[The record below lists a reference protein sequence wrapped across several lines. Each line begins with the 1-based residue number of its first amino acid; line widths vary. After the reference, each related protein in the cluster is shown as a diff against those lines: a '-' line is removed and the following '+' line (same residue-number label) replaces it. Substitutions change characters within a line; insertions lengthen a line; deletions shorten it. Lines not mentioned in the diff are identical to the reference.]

1 MYNPVYAQ
9 NDKEVTNMKRIT
21 WTPDTKMKIAKR
33 AHQLITDPLFVGR
46 KIEAVRQAQ
55 KELLPSTE
63 HRPLISMQEVSK
75 WADPI
80 WAELDAQGPSKP
92 TAIQPVVDH
101 RAEAHYQ
108 AKQLVLS
115 ELSTEELLGE
125 FMKRVT
131 DLTSERRIRT
141 LVQEQV
147 SIELERSI
155 PGWKPV
161 RYIEEPE
168 VIKVSAKPHV
178 LILGL
183 MEDQKQIIETKYR
196 GKLDLH
202 FKTGAE
208 GARHVKSLVEN
219 MDMTIKTKWCKGHL
233 GSTSGWPN
241 FTTSNGGIS
250 EVQRLLN
257 MRFKIESIQ

>member
-1 MYNPVYAQ
+1 
-9 NDKEVTNMKRIT
+9 MKRIT
-21 WTPDTKMKIAKR
+21 WNPETKMQIAKR

-46 KIEAVRQAQ
+46 RIEAVRQAQ
-55 KELLPSTE
+55 KELLPASQ

-92 TAIQPVVDH
+92 IAIQPIVDH

-108 AKQLVLS
+108 AKQLALS
-115 ELSTEELLGE
+115 ELSTEEILGE
-125 FMKRVT
+125 FMKRIA

-155 PGWKPV
+155 PGWKPAK
-161 RYIEEPE
+161 YIEEPE
-168 VIKVSAKPHV
+168 VIQAVQKPHV
-178 LILGL
+178 LIVGL
-183 MEDQKQIIETKYR
+183 QGDQIQIIESKYR

-202 FKTGAE
+202 FKSGAE
-208 GARHVKSLVEN
+208 GARHIKSLVEN
-219 MDMTIKTKWCKGHL
+219 MDMTIKTKWCKQGL

-241 FTTSNGGIS
+241 FTTCNGGMS
-250 EVQRLLN
+250 EIQRLLN
-257 MRFKIESIQ
+257 MRFKVEALH